1 MCYNVKRADGNTQDE
16 FFKEN
21 IAVNS
26 RYAKN
31 LGDRG
36 EAAAAEYLEK
46 KGYTIL
52 NRNYYICHGEI
63 DIIAKDGDCTVFV
76 EVKTRRSDKYGS
88 GLEAITA
95 SKKRSLIRAAETYA
109 AENGLLQTP
118 MRFDVILITGETEI
132 YHIKNAEI
140 SY

>member
-1 MCYNVKRADGNTQDE
+1 M
-16 FFKEN
+16 
-21 IAVNS
+21 NS

-88 GLEAITA
+88 GLEAITV
-95 SKKRSLIRAAETYA
+95 SKKEKSYQGGGDLCCRKWAS
-109 AENGLLQTP
+109 P
-118 MRFDVILITGETEI
+118 
-132 YHIKNAEI
+132 NADAL
-140 SY
+140 